1 MAATTSI
8 ILENDDFLNL
18 LQQRYNDPV
27 DLQSLD
33 ISEDG
38 KEEVEVYEAGQLK
51 NLKSAEGEVTN
62 IEVREDHTLINITVR

>member
-51 NLKSAEGEVTN
+51 NLKSAQGEVTN